1 MLTKLKINNYA
12 LIDSLEITFNKGMT
26 SITGETGAGKS
37 IILGGLSMVL
47 GSRVDNSKII
57 NKEKKCFVE
66 VTFDLS
72 NIYLKDYFRIND
84 LDYDELTII
93 RREVNQNGKSRA
105 FINDTPVKLDQ
116 LSDLTN
122 KLVDVHSQFNNL
134 SILDSNFIF
143 LILDSLSKNEQIVK
157 EYSSNFKS
165 LKSLEKELN
174 DKILLRDKL
183 NSDLDYNKFLHDE
196 FNSDLD
202 YNKFLH
208 DEFNDIEI
216 NNINLEELQDK
227 IKEAD
232 DLDQIKDVLSIT
244 IGHLNSEDVG
254 VLDKLQDISRNLN
267 RLSNSSERISLLCAR
282 IQAIIEELNI
292 ISSDTELILS
302 DIDNNQE
309 NINNLRNIQDKIY
322 SLQNK
327 HRVNSIE
334 DLLKIKND
342 IESKILT
349 QNDIDN
355 DIIKIEE
362 SIRSLMLNLK
372 AIAVKIHNKRKSVIP
387 DFEKLMNKNLIEL
400 GMEESEIKI
409 DLSETEIIHK
419 NGLSIG
425 KLLLKSNKGSLYN
438 ELKDIASGGEISR
451 IMLSVKSILSKYT
464 KLASII
470 FDEIDTGISGS
481 VSSKVGELMKF
492 MAQNMQ
498 VIVIT
503 HTAQVASKGDFHF
516 KVFKREHDDKVI
528 TDIKLL
534 SDKER
539 VNEIAEMLSG
549 DKSNKSANELANEL
563 LN

>member
-12 LIDSLEITFNKGMT
+12 LIDSLEISFNEGMT

-66 VTFDLS
+66 ATFDLTD
-72 NIYLKDYFRIND
+72 IYLRDYFRKND
-84 LDYDELTII
+84 LDYDEITII
-93 RREVNQNGKSRA
+93 RREVNKNGKSRA

-116 LSDLTN
+116 LSGLTN
-122 KLVDVHSQFNNL
+122 RLIDVHSQFNNL

-143 LILDSLSKNEQIVK
+143 LILDSLSKNQDKIK
-157 EYSSNFKS
+157 EYSNNFKS
-165 LKSLEKELN
+165 LKLLEKELN
-174 DKILLRDKL
+174 DKIFLRDKL

-196 FNSDLD
+196 FNDL
-202 YNKFLH
+202 
-208 DEFNDIEI
+208 EI

-232 DLDQIKDVLSIT
+232 DLDQIKDTLSLV
-244 IGHLNSEDVG
+244 IGHLISEDVG

-267 RLSNSSERISLLCAR
+267 KLSNSSERISLLSKR
-282 IQAIIEELNI
+282 IQNLIEELNI
-292 ISSDTELILS
+292 ISSDTESILY

-309 NINNLRNIQDKIY
+309 NIHDLRNLQDKIY
-322 SLQNK
+322 TLQNK

-334 DLLKIKND
+334 DLLKIKKD

-349 QNDIDN
+349 QDDIDN
-355 DIIKIEE
+355 DIIKIEK
-362 SIRSLMLNLK
+362 SISSLTINLR
-372 AIAVKIHNKRKSVIP
+372 ADAAKIHNKRISVIP
-387 DFEKLMNKNLIEL
+387 DFEKLMSKNLNEL
-400 GMEESEIKI
+400 GMGKSNIKI
-409 DLSETEIIHK
+409 DLSKTEIIQK
-419 NGLSIG
+419 NGVSIG
-425 KLLLKSNKGSLYN
+425 KILFKSNKGTIYS

-451 IMLSVKSILSKYT
+451 IMLSIKSILSKYT
-464 KLASII
+464 KLATII

-492 MAQNMQ
+492 MAKNMQ

-516 KVFKREHDDKVI
+516 KVFKREKNDKVI
-528 TDIKLL
+528 TDINLL
-534 SDKER
+534 SDIER

>member
-12 LIDSLEITFNKGMT
+12 LIDSLEISFNKGMT

-66 VTFDLS
+66 ATFDLTD
-72 NIYLKDYFRIND
+72 IYIKDYFKKND
-84 LDYDELTII
+84 LDYDEITII
-93 RREVNQNGKSRA
+93 RREVNQSGKSRA
-105 FINDTPVKLDQ
+105 FINDSPVKLDQ

-122 KLVDVHSQFNNL
+122 RLIDVHSQFNNL

-143 LILDSLSKNEQIVK
+143 LILDSLSENQDIVK

-165 LKSLEKELN
+165 LKLLEKEFN

-183 NSDLDYNKFLHDE
+183 NSDLDYNKFL
-196 FNSDLD
+196 L
-202 YNKFLH
+202 
-208 DEFNDIEI
+208 DEFNDLEI

-244 IGHLNSEDVG
+244 IGHLNSEEVG

-267 RLSNSSERISLLCAR
+267 RLSNSSERISLLCTR
-282 IQAIIEELNI
+282 IQSIVEELNI
-292 ISSDTELILS
+292 ISSDSESILS

-309 NINNLRNIQDKIY
+309 NIDDLRNIQDKIY

-327 HRVNSIE
+327 HRVNTIE

-342 IESKILT
+342 IESNILT

-362 SIRSLMLNLK
+362 SIRSLMLNLR
-372 AIAVKIHNKRKSVIP
+372 ADAVKIHNKRKSVIS

-400 GMEESEIKI
+400 GMEKSDIKI
-409 DLSETEIIHK
+409 DLSETEIIQK
-419 NGLSIG
+419 NGISIG
-425 KLLLKSNKGSLYN
+425 KLLFKSNNGSFYS

-451 IMLSVKSILSKYT
+451 IMLSIKSILSKYT

>member
-12 LIDSLEITFNKGMT
+12 LIDSLEISFNEGMT

-66 VTFDLS
+66 ATFDLTD
-72 NIYLKDYFRIND
+72 IYLRDYFRKND
-84 LDYDELTII
+84 LDYDVITII

-116 LSDLTN
+116 LSGLTN
-122 KLVDVHSQFNNL
+122 RLIDVHSQFNNL

-143 LILDSLSKNEQIVK
+143 LILDSLSKNKDKIK
-157 EYSSNFKS
+157 EYSNNFKS
-165 LKSLEKELN
+165 LKLLEKELN
-174 DKILLRDKL
+174 DKIFLRDKL

-196 FNSDLD
+196 FNDL
-202 YNKFLH
+202 
-208 DEFNDIEI
+208 EI

-232 DLDQIKDVLSIT
+232 DLDQIKDTLSVV
-244 IGHLNSEDVG
+244 IGHLISEDVG

-267 RLSNSSERISLLCAR
+267 KLSNSSERISLLSKR
-282 IQAIIEELNI
+282 IQNLIEELNI
-292 ISSDTELILS
+292 ISSDTESILY

-309 NINNLRNIQDKIY
+309 NIHDLRNLQDKIY
-322 SLQNK
+322 TLQNK

-334 DLLKIKND
+334 DLLKIKKD

-349 QNDIDN
+349 QDDIDN

-362 SIRSLMLNLK
+362 SISSLTINLR
-372 AIAVKIHNKRKSVIP
+372 ADAVKIHNKRISVIP
-387 DFEKLMNKNLIEL
+387 DFEKLMSKNLNEL
-400 GMEESEIKI
+400 GMGKSNIKI
-409 DLSETEIIHK
+409 DLSKTEIIQK
-419 NGLSIG
+419 NGISIG
-425 KLLLKSNKGSLYN
+425 KILFKSNKGSMYS

-451 IMLSVKSILSKYT
+451 IMLSIKSILSKYT
-464 KLASII
+464 KLATII

-492 MAQNMQ
+492 MAKNMQ

-516 KVFKREHDDKVI
+516 KVFKREQNDKVI
-528 TDIKLL
+528 TDINLL
-534 SDKER
+534 SDRER

>member
-12 LIDSLEITFNKGMT
+12 LIDSLEISFNNGMT

-66 VTFDLS
+66 ASFDLTDRD
-72 NIYLKDYFRIND
+72 LKGYFTKND
-84 LDYDELTII
+84 FDYDEITII
-93 RREVNQNGKSRA
+93 RREINKNGKSRA

-122 KLVDVHSQFNNL
+122 RLIDVHSQFNNL
-134 SILDSNFIF
+134 NILDNNFIF
-143 LILDSLSKNEQIVK
+143 LILDSFSKNKKITRG
-157 EYSSNFKS
+157 YSHNFKL
-165 LKSLEKELN
+165 LKVLEKEL
-174 DKILLRDKL
+174 DYKKLLRDKL
-183 NSDLDYNKFLHDE
+183 NSDLDYNKFLHNE
-196 FNSDLD
+196 FDNL
-202 YNKFLH
+202 
-208 DEFNDIEI
+208 EI
-216 NNINLEELQDK
+216 SNINLEKLQDK

-244 IGHLNSEDVG
+244 IGHLNSEDFG

-267 RLSNSSERISLLCAR
+267 KLSNSSERINILSNR
-282 IQAIIEELNI
+282 IQRLIEELNM
-292 ISSDTELILS
+292 ISSDSELILS
-302 DIDNNQE
+302 DINYSNED
-309 NINNLRNIQDKIY
+309 IDDLRSLQDKIY

-327 HRVNSIE
+327 HRVNTVE
-334 DLLKIKND
+334 ELLKVKND
-342 IESKILT
+342 IESKISS
-349 QNDIDN
+349 QNVIDN
-355 DIIKIEE
+355 EILKIEK
-362 SIRSLMLNLK
+362 SISSLMLTLK
-372 AIAVKIHNKRKSVIP
+372 DDADKIHNKRKSVLP

-400 GMEESEIKI
+400 GMENSNIKIELSESEII
-409 DLSETEIIHK
+409 QK
-419 NGLSIG
+419 NGISIG
-425 KLLLKSNKGSLYN
+425 KIFFKSNKGSTYS
-438 ELKDIASGGEISR
+438 EFKDIASGGEISR

-464 KLASII
+464 KLGSII

-481 VSSKVGELMKF
+481 VSSKVGEMMKF

-503 HTAQVASKGDFHF
+503 HTAQVASKGNFHF
-516 KVFKREHDDKVI
+516 KVFKREHNDRVI

-534 SDKER
+534 TDKER

>member
-12 LIDSLEITFNKGMT
+12 LIDSLEISFNEGMT

-66 VTFDLS
+66 ATFDLTD
-72 NIYLKDYFRIND
+72 IYLKDYFRKND
-84 LDYDELTII
+84 LDYDEITII

-116 LSDLTN
+116 LSGLTN
-122 KLVDVHSQFNNL
+122 RLIDVHSQFNNL

-143 LILDSLSKNEQIVK
+143 LILDSLSKNQDKIK
-157 EYSSNFKS
+157 EYSNNFKS
-165 LKSLEKELN
+165 LKLLEKELN
-174 DKILLRDKL
+174 DKIFLRDKL

-196 FNSDLD
+196 FNDL
-202 YNKFLH
+202 
-208 DEFNDIEI
+208 EI

-232 DLDQIKDVLSIT
+232 DLDQIKDTLSLV
-244 IGHLNSEDVG
+244 IGHLISEDVG

-267 RLSNSSERISLLCAR
+267 KLSNSSERISLLSKR
-282 IQAIIEELNI
+282 IQNLIEELNI
-292 ISSDTELILS
+292 ISSDTESILY

-309 NINNLRNIQDKIY
+309 NIHDLRNLQDKIY
-322 SLQNK
+322 TLQNK

-334 DLLKIKND
+334 DLLKIKKD

-349 QNDIDN
+349 QDDIDN
-355 DIIKIEE
+355 DIIKIEK
-362 SIRSLMLNLK
+362 SISSLTINLR
-372 AIAVKIHNKRKSVIP
+372 ADAAKIHNKRISVIP
-387 DFEKLMNKNLIEL
+387 DFEKLMSKNLNEL
-400 GMEESEIKI
+400 GMGKSNIKI
-409 DLSETEIIHK
+409 DLSKTEIIQK
-419 NGLSIG
+419 NGVSIG
-425 KLLLKSNKGSLYN
+425 KILFKSNKGSIYS

-451 IMLSVKSILSKYT
+451 IMLSIKSILSKYT
-464 KLASII
+464 KLATII

-492 MAQNMQ
+492 MAKNMQ

-516 KVFKREHDDKVI
+516 KVFKREQNDKVI
-528 TDIKLL
+528 TDINLL
-534 SDKER
+534 SDRER

>member
-12 LIDSLEITFNKGMT
+12 LIDSLEISFNEGMT

-66 VTFDLS
+66 ATFDLTD
-72 NIYLKDYFRIND
+72 IYLKDYFIKND
-84 LDYDELTII
+84 LDYDVITII

-116 LSDLTN
+116 LSGLTN
-122 KLVDVHSQFNNL
+122 RLIDVHSQFNNL

-143 LILDSLSKNEQIVK
+143 LILDSLSKNKEKIK
-157 EYSSNFKS
+157 EYSNNFKS
-165 LKSLEKELN
+165 LKLLEKELN
-174 DKILLRDKL
+174 DKIFLRDKL

-196 FNSDLD
+196 FNDL
-202 YNKFLH
+202 
-208 DEFNDIEI
+208 EI

-232 DLDQIKDVLSIT
+232 DLDQIKDTLSVV
-244 IGHLNSEDVG
+244 IGHLISEDVG

-267 RLSNSSERISLLCAR
+267 KLSNSSERISLLSKR
-282 IQAIIEELNI
+282 IQNLIEELNI
-292 ISSDTELILS
+292 ISSDTESILY

-309 NINNLRNIQDKIY
+309 NIHDLRNLQDKIY
-322 SLQNK
+322 TLQNK

-334 DLLKIKND
+334 DLLKIKKD

-349 QNDIDN
+349 QDDIDN

-362 SIRSLMLNLK
+362 SISSLTINLR
-372 AIAVKIHNKRKSVIP
+372 ADAVKIHNKRISVIP
-387 DFEKLMNKNLIEL
+387 DFEKLMSKNLNEL
-400 GMEESEIKI
+400 GMGKSNIKI
-409 DLSETEIIHK
+409 DLSKTEIIQK
-419 NGLSIG
+419 NGISIG
-425 KLLLKSNKGSLYN
+425 KILFKSNKGSMYS

-451 IMLSVKSILSKYT
+451 IMLSIKSILSKYT
-464 KLASII
+464 KLATII

-492 MAQNMQ
+492 MAKNMQ

-516 KVFKREHDDKVI
+516 KVFKREQNDKVI
-528 TDIKLL
+528 TDINLL
-534 SDKER
+534 SDRER

>member
-1 MLTKLKINNYA
+1 MLKKLKINNYA
-12 LIDSLEITFNKGMT
+12 LIDSLEISFNEGMT

-66 VTFDLS
+66 ATFDLTD
-72 NIYLKDYFRIND
+72 IYLRDYFRKND
-84 LDYDELTII
+84 LDYDEITII

-116 LSDLTN
+116 LSGLTN
-122 KLVDVHSQFNNL
+122 RLIDVHSQFNNL
-134 SILDSNFIF
+134 SILDSNFVF
-143 LILDSLSKNEQIVK
+143 LILDSLSKNQDKIK
-157 EYSSNFKS
+157 EYSNNFKS
-165 LKSLEKELN
+165 LKLLEKELN
-174 DKILLRDKL
+174 DKIFLRDKL

-196 FNSDLD
+196 FNDL
-202 YNKFLH
+202 
-208 DEFNDIEI
+208 EI
-216 NNINLEELQDK
+216 NNINLEELHDK

-232 DLDQIKDVLSIT
+232 DLDQIKDTLFVV
-244 IGHLNSEDVG
+244 IGHLISEDVG

-267 RLSNSSERISLLCAR
+267 KLSNSSERISLLSKR
-282 IQAIIEELNI
+282 IQNLIEELNI
-292 ISSDTELILS
+292 ISSDTESILH

-309 NINNLRNIQDKIY
+309 NIHDLRNIQDKIY
-322 SLQNK
+322 TLQNK

-334 DLLKIKND
+334 DLLKIKKD

-349 QNDIDN
+349 QDDIDN

-362 SIRSLMLNLK
+362 SISSLTNNLRDD
-372 AIAVKIHNKRKSVIP
+372 AVKIHNKRISVIP
-387 DFEKLMNKNLIEL
+387 DFEKLMSKNLKEL
-400 GMEESEIKI
+400 GMGKSNIKI
-409 DLSETEIIHK
+409 DLSKTEIIQK
-419 NGLSIG
+419 NGVSIG
-425 KLLLKSNKGSLYN
+425 KIFFKSNKGSIYS

-451 IMLSVKSILSKYT
+451 IMLSIKSILSKYT
-464 KLASII
+464 KLATII

-492 MAQNMQ
+492 MAKNMQ

-516 KVFKREHDDKVI
+516 KVFKREQNDKVI
-528 TDIKLL
+528 TDINLL
-534 SDKER
+534 SDRER

>member
-1 MLTKLKINNYA
+1 
-12 LIDSLEITFNKGMT
+12 MT

-66 VTFDLS
+66 ATFDLTD
-72 NIYLKDYFRIND
+72 IYLRDYFRKND
-84 LDYDELTII
+84 LDYDETTII

-116 LSDLTN
+116 LSGLTN
-122 KLVDVHSQFNNL
+122 RLIDVHSQFNNL

-143 LILDSLSKNEQIVK
+143 LILDSLSKNQDKIK
-157 EYSSNFKS
+157 EYSNNFKS
-165 LKSLEKELN
+165 LKLLEKELN
-174 DKILLRDKL
+174 DKIFLRDKL

-196 FNSDLD
+196 FNDL
-202 YNKFLH
+202 
-208 DEFNDIEI
+208 EI

-232 DLDQIKDVLSIT
+232 DLDQIKDTLSLV
-244 IGHLNSEDVG
+244 IGHLISEDIG

-267 RLSNSSERISLLCAR
+267 KLSNSSERISLLSKR
-282 IQAIIEELNI
+282 IQNLIEELNI
-292 ISSDTELILS
+292 ISSDTESILY

-309 NINNLRNIQDKIY
+309 NIHDLRNLQDKIY
-322 SLQNK
+322 TLQNK

-334 DLLKIKND
+334 DLLKIKKD

-349 QNDIDN
+349 QDDIDN
-355 DIIKIEE
+355 DIIKIEK
-362 SIRSLMLNLK
+362 SISSLTINLR
-372 AIAVKIHNKRKSVIP
+372 ADAAKIHNKRISVIP
-387 DFEKLMNKNLIEL
+387 DFEKLMSKNLNEL
-400 GMEESEIKI
+400 GMGKSNIKI
-409 DLSETEIIHK
+409 DLSKTEIIQK
-419 NGLSIG
+419 NGISIG
-425 KLLLKSNKGSLYN
+425 KILFKSNKGTIYS

-451 IMLSVKSILSKYT
+451 IMLSIKSILSKYT
-464 KLASII
+464 KLATII

-492 MAQNMQ
+492 MAKNMQ

-516 KVFKREHDDKVI
+516 KVFKREQNDKVI
-528 TDIKLL
+528 TDINLL
-534 SDKER
+534 SDRER

>member
-1 MLTKLKINNYA
+1 MLINLKINNYA

-57 NKEKKCFVE
+57 NKEEKCFVE
-66 VTFDLS
+66 ASFDL
-72 NIYLKDYFRIND
+72 NRLNLRDYFTNND
-84 LDYDELTII
+84 LDYDQITII
-93 RREVNQNGKSRA
+93 RREVNQSGKSRA

-116 LSDLTN
+116 LSELTN
-122 KLVDVHSQFNNL
+122 RLIDVHSQFNNL
-134 SILDSNFIF
+134 SILDSDFIF
-143 LILDSLSKNEQIVK
+143 LILDSLSENQLFVK
-157 EYSSNFKS
+157 EYSNNFKS
-165 LKSLEKELN
+165 LKILEKELN
-174 DKILLRDKL
+174 EKILLRDKL

-196 FNSDLD
+196 FNDL
-202 YNKFLH
+202 
-208 DEFNDIEI
+208 EI
-216 NNINLEELQDK
+216 NNINLDEIQDK

-232 DLDQIKDVLSIT
+232 NLDQIKEVLSSSIA
-244 IGHLNSEDVG
+244 HLDSEDIG
-254 VLDKLQDISRNLN
+254 VLDKLQEINRNLN
-267 RLSNSSERISLLCAR
+267 KLSDSSERIKNINSR
-282 IQAIIEELNI
+282 IQTVIEELNI
-292 ISSDTELILS
+292 ISSDSESILS
-302 DIDNNQE
+302 NIDDSEE
-309 NINNLRNIQDKIY
+309 NIQDLRNLQDKIY

-327 HRVNSIE
+327 HRVNTVE

-342 IESKILT
+342 IKSKISDH
-349 QNDIDN
+349 NDIDN
-355 DIIKIEE
+355 DILKLENKK
-362 SIRSLMLNLK
+362 SSLLLNLRSD
-372 AIAVKIHNKRKSVIP
+372 AIKIHNKRKSVIS
-387 DFEKLMNKNLIEL
+387 DFEKFMNKNLIEL
-400 GMEESEIKI
+400 GMEKSGVKI
-409 DLSETEIIHK
+409 DLKKSEEIQK
-419 NGLSIG
+419 NGVSIG
-425 KLLLKSNKGSLYN
+425 KLLFKSNKGSIYS

-464 KLASII
+464 QLASIV

-481 VSSKVGELMKF
+481 VSSKVGELMKH
-492 MAQNMQ
+492 MSENMQ

-516 KVFKREHDDKVI
+516 KVFKREQNDKVI

>member
-1 MLTKLKINNYA
+1 MFKKLKINNYA
-12 LIDSLEITFNKGMT
+12 LIDSLEISFNEGMT

-66 VTFDLS
+66 ATFDLTD
-72 NIYLKDYFRIND
+72 IYLRDYFRKND
-84 LDYDELTII
+84 LDYDEITII

-116 LSDLTN
+116 LSGLTN
-122 KLVDVHSQFNNL
+122 RLIDVHSQFNNL

-143 LILDSLSKNEQIVK
+143 LILDSLSKNQDKIK
-157 EYSSNFKS
+157 EYSNNFKS
-165 LKSLEKELN
+165 LKLLEKELN
-174 DKILLRDKL
+174 DKIFLRDKL

-196 FNSDLD
+196 FNDL
-202 YNKFLH
+202 
-208 DEFNDIEI
+208 EI
-216 NNINLEELQDK
+216 NNINLEELHDK

-232 DLDQIKDVLSIT
+232 DLDQIKDTLFVV
-244 IGHLNSEDVG
+244 IGHLISEDVG

-267 RLSNSSERISLLCAR
+267 KLSNSSERISLLSKR
-282 IQAIIEELNI
+282 IQNLIEELNI
-292 ISSDTELILS
+292 ISSDTESILH

-309 NINNLRNIQDKIY
+309 NIHDLRNIQDKIY
-322 SLQNK
+322 TLQNK

-334 DLLKIKND
+334 DLLKIKKD

-349 QNDIDN
+349 QDNIDN

-362 SIRSLMLNLK
+362 SISSLTNNLRDD
-372 AIAVKIHNKRKSVIP
+372 AVKIHNKRISVIP
-387 DFEKLMNKNLIEL
+387 DFEKLMSKNLNEL
-400 GMEESEIKI
+400 GMGKSNIKI
-409 DLSETEIIHK
+409 DLSKTEIIQK
-419 NGLSIG
+419 NGVSIG
-425 KLLLKSNKGSLYN
+425 KIFFKSNKGSIYS

-451 IMLSVKSILSKYT
+451 IMLSIKSILSKYT
-464 KLASII
+464 KLATII

-492 MAQNMQ
+492 MAKNMQ

-516 KVFKREHDDKVI
+516 KVFKREQNDKVI
-528 TDIKLL
+528 TDINLL
-534 SDKER
+534 SDRER

>member
-12 LIDSLEITFNKGMT
+12 LIDSIEISFNKGMT

-66 VTFDLS
+66 ATFDLTD
-72 NIYLKDYFRIND
+72 IYLRDYFRKND
-84 LDYDELTII
+84 LDYDEITII

-116 LSDLTN
+116 LSRLTN
-122 KLVDVHSQFNNL
+122 RLIDVHSQFNNL

-143 LILDSLSKNEQIVK
+143 LILDSLSKNQDKIK
-157 EYSSNFKS
+157 EYSNNFKS
-165 LKSLEKELN
+165 LKLLEKELN
-174 DKILLRDKL
+174 DKISLRDKL

-196 FNSDLD
+196 FNDL
-202 YNKFLH
+202 
-208 DEFNDIEI
+208 EI
-216 NNINLEELQDK
+216 NNINLDELQDK

-232 DLDQIKDVLSIT
+232 DLDQIKDTLSVV
-244 IGHLNSEDVG
+244 IGHLISEDVG

-267 RLSNSSERISLLCAR
+267 KLSNSSERISLLSKR
-282 IQAIIEELNI
+282 IQNLIEELNI
-292 ISSDTELILS
+292 ISSDTESILY
-302 DIDNNQE
+302 DVDNNQE
-309 NINNLRNIQDKIY
+309 NIHDLRNIQDKIY
-322 SLQNK
+322 TLQNK

-334 DLLKIKND
+334 DLLKIKKD

-349 QNDIDN
+349 QDDIDN
-355 DIIKIEE
+355 DIIKIKE
-362 SIRSLMLNLK
+362 SIRNLTVNLG
-372 AIAVKIHNKRKSVIP
+372 ADAVKIHNKRISVIP
-387 DFEKLMNKNLIEL
+387 DFEKLMSKNLNEL
-400 GMEESEIKI
+400 GMGKSNIKI
-409 DLSETEIIHK
+409 DLSKTEIIQK
-419 NGLSIG
+419 NGISIG
-425 KLLLKSNKGSLYN
+425 KFLFKSNKGSIYS

-451 IMLSVKSILSKYT
+451 IMLSIKSILSKYT
-464 KLASII
+464 KLATII

-492 MAQNMQ
+492 MANNMQ

-516 KVFKREHDDKVI
+516 KVFKREQNDKVI
-528 TDIKLL
+528 TDINLL
-534 SDKER
+534 SDRER

>member
-12 LIDSLEITFNKGMT
+12 LIDSLEISFDEGMT

-66 VTFDLS
+66 ATFDLTD
-72 NIYLKDYFRIND
+72 IYLKDYFRKND
-84 LDYDELTII
+84 LDYDEITII

-116 LSDLTN
+116 LSGLT
-122 KLVDVHSQFNNL
+122 KRLIDVHSQFNNL

-143 LILDSLSKNEQIVK
+143 LILDSLSKNQDKIK
-157 EYSSNFKS
+157 EYSNNFKS
-165 LKSLEKELN
+165 LKLLEKELN
-174 DKILLRDKL
+174 DKIFLRDKL

-196 FNSDLD
+196 FNDL
-202 YNKFLH
+202 
-208 DEFNDIEI
+208 EI

-232 DLDQIKDVLSIT
+232 DLDQIKDTLSLV
-244 IGHLNSEDVG
+244 IGHLISEDVG

-267 RLSNSSERISLLCAR
+267 KLSNSSERISLLSKR
-282 IQAIIEELNI
+282 IQNLIEELNI
-292 ISSDTELILS
+292 ISSDTESILY

-309 NINNLRNIQDKIY
+309 NIHDLRNLQDKIY
-322 SLQNK
+322 TLQNK

-334 DLLKIKND
+334 DLLKIKKD

-349 QNDIDN
+349 QDDIDN
-355 DIIKIEE
+355 DIIKIEK
-362 SIRSLMLNLK
+362 SISSLTINLR
-372 AIAVKIHNKRKSVIP
+372 ADAAKIHNKRISVIP
-387 DFEKLMNKNLIEL
+387 DFEKLMSKNLNEL
-400 GMEESEIKI
+400 GMGKSNIKI
-409 DLSETEIIHK
+409 DLSKTEIIQK
-419 NGLSIG
+419 NGISIG
-425 KLLLKSNKGSLYN
+425 KILFKSNKGTIYS

-451 IMLSVKSILSKYT
+451 IMLSIKSILSKYT
-464 KLASII
+464 KLATII

-492 MAQNMQ
+492 MAKYMQ

-516 KVFKREHDDKVI
+516 KVFKREQNDKVI
-528 TDIKLL
+528 TDINLL
-534 SDKER
+534 SDRER

>member
-1 MLTKLKINNYA
+1 MLKKLKINNYA
-12 LIDSLEITFNKGMT
+12 LIDSLEISFNEGMT

-66 VTFDLS
+66 ATFDLTD
-72 NIYLKDYFRIND
+72 IYLRDYFRKND
-84 LDYDELTII
+84 LDYDEITII

-116 LSDLTN
+116 LSGLTN
-122 KLVDVHSQFNNL
+122 RLIDVHSQFNNL

-143 LILDSLSKNEQIVK
+143 LILDSLSKNQDKIK
-157 EYSSNFKS
+157 EYSNNFKS
-165 LKSLEKELN
+165 LKLLEKELN
-174 DKILLRDKL
+174 DKIFLRDKL

-196 FNSDLD
+196 FNDL
-202 YNKFLH
+202 
-208 DEFNDIEI
+208 EI

-232 DLDQIKDVLSIT
+232 DLDQIKDTLSLV
-244 IGHLNSEDVG
+244 IGHLISEDVG

-267 RLSNSSERISLLCAR
+267 KLSNSSERISLLSKR
-282 IQAIIEELNI
+282 IQNLIEELNI
-292 ISSDTELILS
+292 ISSDTESILH

-309 NINNLRNIQDKIY
+309 NIHDLRNIQDKIY
-322 SLQNK
+322 TLQNK

-334 DLLKIKND
+334 DLLKIKKD

-349 QNDIDN
+349 QDDIDN

-362 SIRSLMLNLK
+362 SISSLTNNLR
-372 AIAVKIHNKRKSVIP
+372 ADAVKIHNKRISVIP
-387 DFEKLMNKNLIEL
+387 DFEKLMSKNLNEL
-400 GMEESEIKI
+400 GMGKSNIKI
-409 DLSETEIIHK
+409 DLSKTEIIQK
-419 NGLSIG
+419 NGVSIG
-425 KLLLKSNKGSLYN
+425 KILFKSNKGTIYS

-451 IMLSVKSILSKYT
+451 IMLSIKSILSKYT
-464 KLASII
+464 KLATII

-492 MAQNMQ
+492 MAKNMQ

-516 KVFKREHDDKVI
+516 KVFKREQNDKVI
-528 TDIKLL
+528 TDINLL
-534 SDKER
+534 SDRER

>member
-12 LIDSLEITFNKGMT
+12 LIDSLEISFNEGMT

-66 VTFDLS
+66 ATFDLTD
-72 NIYLKDYFRIND
+72 IYLKDYFRKND
-84 LDYDELTII
+84 LDYDEITII

-116 LSDLTN
+116 LSGLTN
-122 KLVDVHSQFNNL
+122 RLIDVHSQFNNL

-143 LILDSLSKNEQIVK
+143 LILDSLSKNQDKIK
-157 EYSSNFKS
+157 EYSNNFKS
-165 LKSLEKELN
+165 LKLLEKELN
-174 DKILLRDKL
+174 DKIFLRDKL

-196 FNSDLD
+196 FNDL
-202 YNKFLH
+202 
-208 DEFNDIEI
+208 EI

-232 DLDQIKDVLSIT
+232 DLDQIKDTLSLV
-244 IGHLNSEDVG
+244 IGHLISEDVG

-267 RLSNSSERISLLCAR
+267 KLSNSSERISLLSKR
-282 IQAIIEELNI
+282 IQNLIEELNI
-292 ISSDTELILS
+292 ISSDTESILY

-309 NINNLRNIQDKIY
+309 NIHDLRNLQDKIY
-322 SLQNK
+322 TLQNK

-334 DLLKIKND
+334 DLLKIKKD

-349 QNDIDN
+349 QDDIDN
-355 DIIKIEE
+355 DIIKIEK
-362 SIRSLMLNLK
+362 SISSLTINLR
-372 AIAVKIHNKRKSVIP
+372 ADAAKIHNKRISVIP
-387 DFEKLMNKNLIEL
+387 DFEKLMSKNLNEL
-400 GMEESEIKI
+400 GMGKSNIKI
-409 DLSETEIIHK
+409 DLSKTEIIQK
-419 NGLSIG
+419 NGVSIG
-425 KLLLKSNKGSLYN
+425 KILFKSNKGTIYS

-451 IMLSVKSILSKYT
+451 IMLSIKSILSKYT
-464 KLASII
+464 KLATII

-492 MAQNMQ
+492 MAKNMQ

-516 KVFKREHDDKVI
+516 KVFKREQNDKVI
-528 TDIKLL
+528 TDINLL
-534 SDKER
+534 SDRER

>member
-12 LIDSLEITFNKGMT
+12 LIDSLEISFDEGMT

-66 VTFDLS
+66 ATFDLTD
-72 NIYLKDYFRIND
+72 IYLRDYFRKND
-84 LDYDELTII
+84 LDYDEITII

-116 LSDLTN
+116 LSGLTN
-122 KLVDVHSQFNNL
+122 RLIDVHSQFNNL

-143 LILDSLSKNEQIVK
+143 LILDSLSKNQDKIK
-157 EYSSNFKS
+157 EYSNNFKS
-165 LKSLEKELN
+165 LKLLEKELN

-196 FNSDLD
+196 FNDL
-202 YNKFLH
+202 
-208 DEFNDIEI
+208 EI

-232 DLDQIKDVLSIT
+232 DLDQIKDTLSLV
-244 IGHLNSEDVG
+244 IGHLISEDVG

-267 RLSNSSERISLLCAR
+267 KLSNSSERISLLSKR
-282 IQAIIEELNI
+282 IQNLIEELNI
-292 ISSDTELILS
+292 ISSDTESILY

-309 NINNLRNIQDKIY
+309 NIHDLRNLQDKIY
-322 SLQNK
+322 TLQNK

-334 DLLKIKND
+334 DLLKIKKD

-349 QNDIDN
+349 QDDIDN
-355 DIIKIEE
+355 DIIKIEK
-362 SIRSLMLNLK
+362 SISSLTINLR
-372 AIAVKIHNKRKSVIP
+372 ADAAKIHNKRISVIP
-387 DFEKLMNKNLIEL
+387 DFEKLMSKNLNEL
-400 GMEESEIKI
+400 GMGKSNIKI
-409 DLSETEIIHK
+409 DLSKAEIIQK
-419 NGLSIG
+419 NGISIG
-425 KLLLKSNKGSLYN
+425 KILFKSNKGTIYS

-451 IMLSVKSILSKYT
+451 IMLSIKSILSKYT
-464 KLASII
+464 KLATII

-492 MAQNMQ
+492 MAKNMQ

-516 KVFKREHDDKVI
+516 KVFKREQNDKVI
-528 TDIKLL
+528 TDINLL
-534 SDKER
+534 SDRER

>member
-12 LIDSLEITFNKGMT
+12 LIDSLEISFNKGMT

-57 NKEKKCFVE
+57 NKDKKCFVE
-66 VTFDLS
+66 ASFDLTEM
-72 NIYLKDYFRIND
+72 YLKNYFVKND
-84 LDYDELTII
+84 LDYDDTTII

-116 LSDLTN
+116 LSELTN
-122 KLVDVHSQFNNL
+122 NLIDVHSQFNNL
-134 SILDSNFIF
+134 DILDSNFIF
-143 LILDSLSKNEQIVK
+143 LILDSLSKNQDKIK
-157 EYSSNFKS
+157 EYSRNFKL
-165 LKSLEKELN
+165 LKVLERELN
-174 DKILLRDKL
+174 DKKILRDKL

-196 FNSDLD
+196 FNDL
-202 YNKFLH
+202 
-208 DEFNDIEI
+208 EI
-216 NNINLEELQDK
+216 NNINQEELQDK

-244 IGHLNSEDVG
+244 MGHLDSGEVG
-254 VLDKLQDISRNLN
+254 VLNKLQDISRNLN
-267 RLSNSSERISLLCAR
+267 KLSNSSERINLLCKR
-282 IQAIIEELNI
+282 IQSIIQELNI
-292 ISSDTELILS
+292 ISSDIELILS
-302 DIDNNQE
+302 DIDNNEE
-309 NINNLRNIQDKIY
+309 NIDDLRSMQDKIY

-327 HRVNSIE
+327 HRVNTIE
-334 DLLKIKND
+334 ELLRIKND
-342 IESKILT
+342 IEFKIST

-355 DIIKIEE
+355 DVLKIEK
-362 SIRSLMLNLK
+362 SISSLILNLK
-372 AIAVKIHNKRKSVIP
+372 AEALKIHNKRRSVIH

-400 GMEESEIKI
+400 GMEKSNVKI
-409 DLSETEIIHK
+409 ELSETEIIQK
-419 NGLSIG
+419 NGISIG
-425 KLLLKSNKGSLYN
+425 KLLFRSNKGSRYC

-451 IMLSVKSILSKYT
+451 IMLSVKTILSKYT

-503 HTAQVASKGDFHF
+503 HIAQVASKGNFHF
-516 KVFKREHDDKVI
+516 KVFKREHNDKVI

-549 DKSNKSANELANEL
+549 DRSNKSANELASEL

>member
-12 LIDSLEITFNKGMT
+12 LIDSLEISFNEGMT

-66 VTFDLS
+66 ATFDLTD
-72 NIYLKDYFRIND
+72 IYLKDYFRKND
-84 LDYDELTII
+84 LDYDEITII

-116 LSDLTN
+116 LSGLTN
-122 KLVDVHSQFNNL
+122 RLIDVHSQFNNL

-143 LILDSLSKNEQIVK
+143 LILDSLSKNQDKIK
-157 EYSSNFKS
+157 EYSNNFKS
-165 LKSLEKELN
+165 LKLLEKELN
-174 DKILLRDKL
+174 DKIFLRDKL

-196 FNSDLD
+196 FNDL
-202 YNKFLH
+202 
-208 DEFNDIEI
+208 EI
-216 NNINLEELQDK
+216 NNINLEELHDK

-232 DLDQIKDVLSIT
+232 DLDQIKDTLFVV
-244 IGHLNSEDVG
+244 IGHLISEDVG

-267 RLSNSSERISLLCAR
+267 KLSNSSERISLLSKR
-282 IQAIIEELNI
+282 IQNLIEELNI
-292 ISSDTELILS
+292 ISSDTESILY

-309 NINNLRNIQDKIY
+309 NIHDLRNLQDKIY
-322 SLQNK
+322 TLQNK

-334 DLLKIKND
+334 DLLKIKKD

-349 QNDIDN
+349 QDDIDN
-355 DIIKIEE
+355 DIIKIEK
-362 SIRSLMLNLK
+362 SISSLTINLR
-372 AIAVKIHNKRKSVIP
+372 ADAAKIHNKRISVIP
-387 DFEKLMNKNLIEL
+387 DFEKLMSKNLNEL
-400 GMEESEIKI
+400 GMGKSNIKI
-409 DLSETEIIHK
+409 DLSKTEIIQK
-419 NGLSIG
+419 NGVSIG
-425 KLLLKSNKGSLYN
+425 KILFKSNKGSIYS

-451 IMLSVKSILSKYT
+451 IMLSIKSILSKYT
-464 KLASII
+464 KLATII

-492 MAQNMQ
+492 MAKNMQ

-516 KVFKREHDDKVI
+516 KVFKREQNDKVI
-528 TDIKLL
+528 TDINLL
-534 SDKER
+534 SDRER

>member
-12 LIDSLEITFNKGMT
+12 LIDSLEISFNEGMT

-66 VTFDLS
+66 ATFDLTD
-72 NIYLKDYFRIND
+72 IYLKDYFRKND
-84 LDYDELTII
+84 LDYDEITII

-116 LSDLTN
+116 LSGLTN
-122 KLVDVHSQFNNL
+122 RLIDVHSQFNNL

-143 LILDSLSKNEQIVK
+143 LILDSLSKNQDKIK
-157 EYSSNFKS
+157 EYSNNFKS
-165 LKSLEKELN
+165 LKLLEKELN
-174 DKILLRDKL
+174 DKIFLRDKL

-196 FNSDLD
+196 FNDL
-202 YNKFLH
+202 
-208 DEFNDIEI
+208 EI

-232 DLDQIKDVLSIT
+232 DLDQIKDTLSLV
-244 IGHLNSEDVG
+244 IGHLISEDVG

-267 RLSNSSERISLLCAR
+267 KLSNSSERISLLSKR
-282 IQAIIEELNI
+282 IQNLIEELNI
-292 ISSDTELILS
+292 ISSDTESILY
-302 DIDNNQE
+302 DIDNNQV
-309 NINNLRNIQDKIY
+309 NIHDLRNLQDKIY
-322 SLQNK
+322 TLQNK

-334 DLLKIKND
+334 DLLKIKKD

-349 QNDIDN
+349 QDDIDN
-355 DIIKIEE
+355 DIIKIEK
-362 SIRSLMLNLK
+362 SISSLTINLR
-372 AIAVKIHNKRKSVIP
+372 ADAAKIHNKRISVIP
-387 DFEKLMNKNLIEL
+387 DFEKLMSKNLNEL
-400 GMEESEIKI
+400 GMGKSNIKI
-409 DLSETEIIHK
+409 DLSKTEIIQK
-419 NGLSIG
+419 NGISIG
-425 KLLLKSNKGSLYN
+425 KILFKSNKGTIYS

-451 IMLSVKSILSKYT
+451 IMLSIKSILSKYT
-464 KLASII
+464 KLATII

-492 MAQNMQ
+492 MAKNMQ

-516 KVFKREHDDKVI
+516 KVFKREKNDKVI
-528 TDIKLL
+528 TDINLL
-534 SDKER
+534 SDRER

>member
-12 LIDSLEITFNKGMT
+12 LIDSLEISFNNGMT

-66 VTFDLS
+66 ASFDLTDRD
-72 NIYLKDYFRIND
+72 LKGYFTKND
-84 LDYDELTII
+84 FDYDEITII
-93 RREVNQNGKSRA
+93 RREINKNGKSRA

-122 KLVDVHSQFNNL
+122 RLIDVHSQFNNL
-134 SILDSNFIF
+134 NILDNDFIF
-143 LILDSLSKNEQIVK
+143 LILDSFSKNKNITRGFFH
-157 EYSSNFKS
+157 NFKL
-165 LKSLEKELN
+165 LKVLEKELD

-183 NSDLDYNKFLHDE
+183 NSDLDYNKFLHNE
-196 FNSDLD
+196 FDNL
-202 YNKFLH
+202 
-208 DEFNDIEI
+208 EI
-216 NNINLEELQDK
+216 CNIDLEELQDK

-244 IGHLNSEDVG
+244 IGHLNSEDFG

-267 RLSNSSERISLLCAR
+267 KLSNSSERINILYDR
-282 IQAIIEELNI
+282 IQRLIEELNM
-292 ISSDTELILS
+292 ISSDSELILS
-302 DIDNNQE
+302 DINNSNE
-309 NINNLRNIQDKIY
+309 DIDDLRNLQDKIY

-327 HRVNSIE
+327 HRVNTVE
-334 DLLKIKND
+334 ELLKVKND
-342 IESKILT
+342 IESKISS
-349 QNDIDN
+349 QNEIDN
-355 DIIKIEE
+355 EILKIEK
-362 SIRSLMLNLK
+362 SINSLKLTLK
-372 AIAVKIHNKRKSVIP
+372 DDADKIHNKRKSVLP

-400 GMEESEIKI
+400 GMENSNIKIELSKSEII
-409 DLSETEIIHK
+409 QK
-419 NGLSIG
+419 NGISIG
-425 KLLLKSNKGSLYN
+425 KIFFKSNKGSTYS
-438 ELKDIASGGEISR
+438 EFKDVASGGEISR
-451 IMLSVKSILSKYT
+451 IMLSVKSILSKFT
-464 KLASII
+464 KLGSII

-503 HTAQVASKGDFHF
+503 HTAQVASKGNFHF
-516 KVFKREHDDKVI
+516 KVFKREHNDRVI

-534 SDKER
+534 TDKER